1 MNRELQDYYE
11 NRFSMMAT
19 PGWQDLLEDIDLMLS
34 STDTVKGVDSV
45 EQLHFRKG
53 EVSIMTWIKNLKQS
67 SEEVYEQLQQEE
79 DNASK
84 NLQQV

>member
-19 PGWQDLLEDIDLMLS
+19 PGWRDLLEDVELMLS
-34 STDTVKGVDSV
+34 STDTVKGVETV

-53 EVSIMTWIKNLKQS
+53 EVSIMTWLKNLKQS

-79 DNASK
+79 DNAK
-84 NLQQV
+84 TTV

>member
-1 MNRELQDYYE
+1 MNRELQNYYE

-34 STDTVKGVDSV
+34 STDTVKGVDTV

-79 DNASK
+79 DNA
-84 NLQQV
+84 QTTV

>member
-11 NRFSMMAT
+11 NRFSMAAT
-19 PGWQDLLEDIDLMLS
+19 QGWRDLLEDIDLMLS
-34 STDTVKGVDSV
+34 STDTVKGVETV

-53 EVSIMTWIKNLKQS
+53 EVSIMTWLKNLKQS

-79 DNASK
+79 DNA
-84 NLQQV
+84 QTTV